1 MFEYYYN
8 GESHLGCIRHF
19 GEFQGAESTIAMLTT
34 QSQLPE
40 KDKGTVE
47 ILVFDFTRVTSA
59 TLQDTDGALHRFLN
73 SQYSMVPINIRVFRL
88 YDGKNPNTAI
98 RLERS
103 ELASPMVK
111 QYLTLNHEPQDR
123 FSKQEL
129 FDTLSLLDIEDS
141 HKILDDDHNW
151 LTAPKNSIYKT
162 ADYLG

>member
-19 GEFQGAESTIAMLTT
+19 GKFQGAESTIAMLTT

-88 YDGKNPNTAI
+88 YDGRI
-98 RLERS
+98 RIPLYSWKDPS
-103 ELASPMVK
+103 ELHRWSSS
-111 QYLTLNHEPQDR
+111 T
-123 FSKQEL
+123 
-129 FDTLSLLDIEDS
+129 
-141 HKILDDDHNW
+141 
-151 LTAPKNSIYKT
+151 
-162 ADYLG
+162 

>member
-129 FDTLSLLDIEDS
+129 FDTLGLLGIEDS
-141 HKILDDDHNW
+141 YKILDDDHNW

>member
-129 FDTLSLLDIEDS
+129 FDTLGLLDIEDS
-141 HKILDDDHNW
+141 QKILDDDHNW
-151 LTAPKNSIYKT
+151 LTTPKNSIYKT

>member
-47 ILVFDFTRVTSA
+47 FLVFDFTRVTSA
-59 TLQDTDGALHRFLN
+59 NLQDTDGALHRFLIA
-73 SQYSMVPINIRVFRL
+73 QYSGAPINIRVFRL
-88 YDGKNPNTAI
+88 YDEKNPSTAI
-98 RLERS
+98 LLERS
-103 ELASPMVK
+103 ERVKPMVK
-111 QYLTLNHEPQDR
+111 EHMTLNHEPQDR

>member
-129 FDTLSLLDIEDS
+129 FDTLGLLDIEDS